1 MDKQLTSFSNLVDAL
16 SKLPSI
22 GKKSALKMAY
32 TLCIDDIA
40 LGLNIAESINE
51 AVRSTSKCS
60 ICGGLS
66 EGEICHIC
74 IDSLRSNG
82 KLCIVSH
89 PKDILLI
96 EGLKEFFGRYCVLES
111 IKDFDFESLIK
122 RINEEKIEEIIFA
135 FSPSL
140 SSDVLITHLQDKLSH
155 LNLKFTRI
163 AQGVPS
169 NVNLDNID
177 HFSLSKAFMYRVD
190 L

>member
-1 MDKQLTSFSNLVDAL
+1 MDKQLNSFSNLVEAL

-32 TLCIDDIA
+32 TLCIDDVA

-51 AVRSTSKCS
+51 ALHSTRKCN

-66 EGEICHIC
+66 EGEVCHIC
-74 IDSLRSNG
+74 VDSMRSNG
-82 KLCIVSH
+82 KLCIVGH
-89 PKDILLI
+89 PKDIFLI
-96 EGLKEFFGRYCVLES
+96 ESLKEFFGKYCVLES
-111 IKDFDFESLIK
+111 IKDFDFEALIK
-122 RINEEKIEEIIFA
+122 RIEKEKIEEIIFA
-135 FSPSL
+135 FAPSL
-140 SSDVLITHLQDKLSH
+140 SSDVLITHLQDKLAH
-155 LNLKFTRI
+155 LNLKFTKI

-177 HFSLSKAFMYRVD
+177 HFSLSKAFIYRVD